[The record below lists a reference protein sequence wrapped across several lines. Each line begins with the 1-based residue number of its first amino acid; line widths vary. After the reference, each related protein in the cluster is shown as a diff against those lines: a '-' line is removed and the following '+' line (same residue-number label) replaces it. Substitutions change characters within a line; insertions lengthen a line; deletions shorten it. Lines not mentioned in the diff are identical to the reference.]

1 MVEAL
6 VVTGVSQ
13 MEERPAQDRHE
24 DRDRIDGDPG
34 DSQRGVPVSGEQLGD
49 LISDLVGADLLSK
62 SAGQPHESG
71 DHRSP
76 AQEEDQPGWQHQCS
90 LLSVGL
96 IRNQSDAP
104 GEPQDDGHVDQR
116 QNDPGHYAAGR
127 EYGDSPQD
135 RPQAQED
142 EQNFTRSPKVLERVT
157 KGSLPSPGAR
167 IRLRHRIDSSPEN
180 RGAIRRSPRRHGS

>member
-96 IRNQSDAP
+96 IRKQSGAP

-116 QNDPGHYAAGR
+116 QDDPGHYAAGR

-142 EQNFTRSPKVLERVT
+142 EKNFHEKPQS
-157 KGSLPSPGAR
+157 A
-167 IRLRHRIDSSPEN
+167 
-180 RGAIRRSPRRHGS
+180 

>member
-1 MVEAL
+1 VVEAL

-49 LISDLVGADLLSK
+49 LISDLVGADLLGE
-62 SAGQPHESG
+62 AADQPHESG
-71 DHRSP
+71 DHRGP

-142 EQNFTRSPKVLERVT
+142 EQNFHEKPQS
-157 KGSLPSPGAR
+157 A
-167 IRLRHRIDSSPEN
+167 
-180 RGAIRRSPRRHGS
+180 

>member
-49 LISDLVGADLLSK
+49 LISELLGAHQPGE
-62 SAGQPHESG
+62 SADQPHESG

-76 AQEEDQPGWQHQCS
+76 AQKEDQPGWQHQCS

-116 QNDPGHYAAGR
+116 QDDPGRHAAGG
-127 EYGDSPQD
+127 EQGGSP
-135 RPQAQED
+135 PPG
-142 EQNFTRSPKVLERVT
+142 SP
-157 KGSLPSPGAR
+157 PGPGR
-167 IRLRHRIDSSPEN
+167 
-180 RGAIRRSPRRHGS
+180 